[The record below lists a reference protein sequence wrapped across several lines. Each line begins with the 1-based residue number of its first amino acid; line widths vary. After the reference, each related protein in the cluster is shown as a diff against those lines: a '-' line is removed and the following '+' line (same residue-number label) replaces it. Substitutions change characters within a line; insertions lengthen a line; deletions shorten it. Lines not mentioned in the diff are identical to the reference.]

1 MEKRIRQPG
10 QRWQTDRARVKETYT
25 QKKQKEMRKM
35 DRDKKDNI
43 FPQILF
49 FSEKKKLI
57 LTAKIGLFMIIIS
70 TYICQLSLLQK
81 QSHT

>member
-1 MEKRIRQPG
+1 VEKRIRQPG

-49 FSEKKKLI
+49 FSEKKN
-57 LTAKIGLFMIIIS
+57 
-70 TYICQLSLLQK
+70 
-81 QSHT
+81 